1 MPNKTIVGKEFPNI
15 VIPLIKQATRKI
27 DIVVYNWYW
36 YPDQPAADIQKFN
49 TAIVQ
54 AAYRHLQVRVIT
66 NAIKPCNILAE
77 HKVLAKKWQHRK
89 NLHTKL
95 MIIDGKL
102 AILGSHNYT
111 MSAFTKNLELSV
123 VLDDEETLG
132 ILGEYFK
139 DLWQA

>member
-1 MPNKTIVGKEFPNI
+1 
-15 VIPLIKQATRKI
+15 
-27 DIVVYNWYW
+27 
-36 YPDQPAADIQKFN
+36 
-49 TAIVQ
+49 
-54 AAYRHLQVRVIT
+54 
-66 NAIKPCNILAE
+66 
-77 HKVLAKKWQHRK
+77 
-89 NLHTKL
+89 